1 MTDSK
6 EESPIDRLLGIM
18 ARLRDPK
25 DGCPWDREQ
34 SFATIAPYT
43 IEEAYEVADAIER
56 GDMAALKDELG
67 DLLFQV
73 VFYAEMAQE
82 LGVPAQFR
90 IKHTRHTYLVGNYLD
105 LGPSG
110 VEVPQVET
118 EATAE
123 EAVQNFYYPQ
133 TGIRSWGGLNRVGL
147 DGREDRLEYA
157 AWWAETGVLWLQ
169 LESVESVTKARRLAM
184 PGVDCLSFGP
194 ADLSFSLEA
203 HGHSPFNTVDECA
216 AYVVEQLEGTDSTL
230 AMRVPTPEDRQKYID
245 MGARVLLVQS
255 P

>member
-1 MTDSK
+1 
-6 EESPIDRLLGIM
+6 
-18 ARLRDPK
+18 
-25 DGCPWDREQ
+25 
-34 SFATIAPYT
+34 
-43 IEEAYEVADAIER
+43 
-56 GDMAALKDELG
+56 
-67 DLLFQV
+67 
-73 VFYAEMAQE
+73 MAQE
-82 LGVPAQFR
+82 TALKKRIRSGETVVGTSASMHLDLAGLKSLVAKGPYDFVSVDGQHSPLNEDRLVSFCTMAADAGVHVQFR
-90 IKHTRHTYLVGNYLD
+90 IKHTKQAYLVGNYLD

-118 EATAE
+118 EETVD
-123 EAVQNFYYPQ
+123 EAVRSFYYPQ
-133 TGIRSWGGLNRVGL
+133 TGIRSWGGAARVGVEEH
-147 DGREDRLEYA
+147 RDRLEYA
-157 AWWAETGVLWLQ
+157 PWWNEYGVLWMQ
-169 LESVESVTKARRLAM
+169 IESVEAVTNARKFAK

-194 ADLSFSLEA
+194 MDLSFSLEA